1 MSRRVVIGYYGFQTF
16 FALYIW
22 LPIFYAYQRQMG
34 LDDAQIF
41 GIQGYYYLAFVI
53 LEVPTG
59 FFADR
64 WGYRNTLQLG
74 ALLLFVSQLFA
85 IFQPTYMGF
94 LFHFL
99 LLALARSLVSGAAS
113 AYLYEHLKLH
123 GRQTDYKQLEGNAR
137 ALGLIAKVIGW
148 SGVGAM
154 MAWHL
159 SLPYWLTAGAALIAL
174 FVAISLPK
182 LPTQA
187 TAQTDM
193 PGWGAYRV
201 TLASPVLMWLMVI
214 GVGVFVIG
222 RIVQVNLF
230 QPLLINEGFDI
241 ATHGGIMA
249 AMTIVEAVGSGRSR
263 WLQKWFDDLG
273 AMLVITIAVVLSM
286 LLMGGLGKIPV
297 IAGLLLFAWTT
308 GLAFPIQKQLLN
320 DAITDSRF
328 RATILSI
335 ESIVDRAFIGIV
347 AWMLGGFVA
356 TGRINTFLLI
366 SAVGVV
372 LVTVLAFAVLRG
384 YLKFRPS
391 RTDSDGGK

>member
-193 PGWGAYRV
+193 PVAYGDRSWRFRHRKNRPGQSV
-201 TLASPVLMWLMVI
+201 SALAHQR
-214 GVGVFVIG
+214 
-222 RIVQVNLF
+222 RIRHCY
-230 QPLLINEGFDI
+230 PWRH
-241 ATHGGIMA
+241 HGGDDHRR
-249 AMTIVEAVGSGRSR
+249 GR
-263 WLQKWFDDLG
+263 
-273 AMLVITIAVVLSM
+273 
-286 LLMGGLGKIPV
+286 
-297 IAGLLLFAWTT
+297 
-308 GLAFPIQKQLLN
+308 
-320 DAITDSRF
+320 RF
-328 RATILSI
+328 RAFPMAA
-335 ESIVDRAFIGIV
+335 E
-347 AWMLGGFVA
+347 
-356 TGRINTFLLI
+356 
-366 SAVGVV
+366 VV
-372 LVTVLAFAVLRG
+372 R
-384 YLKFRPS
+384 
-391 RTDSDGGK
+391 